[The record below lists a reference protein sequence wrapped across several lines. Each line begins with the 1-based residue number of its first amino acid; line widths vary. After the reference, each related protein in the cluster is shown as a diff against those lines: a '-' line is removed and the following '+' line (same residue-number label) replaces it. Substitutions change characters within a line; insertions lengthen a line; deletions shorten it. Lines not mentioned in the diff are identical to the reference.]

1 MVMNAFYEE
10 QGYSFGYGS
19 FLLLSHV
26 SGLSGNMCEIIRQ
39 AVAEGCGYIVAK
51 KDNECVFLGWIY
63 QEENRSSLAC
73 QHLSAGDEVLQKYP
87 QEERFLLTISHGN
100 LEVIP
105 AGALTDVRRISE
117 EELLQAIVL
126 FSRHEVCIE
135 KSGKAPIANLKV
147 RRYY

>member
-1 MVMNAFYEE
+1 MNKFYEK

-19 FLLLSHV
+19 FLLLSYV
-26 SGLSGNMCEIIRQ
+26 SCLSGDMYEIIRQ
-39 AVAEGCGYIVAK
+39 AVAEGYGYIVAK
-51 KDNECVFLGWIY
+51 KENECIFLGWIY

-73 QHLSAGDEVLQKYP
+73 RHLSAGDEALREYP
-87 QEERFLLTISHGN
+87 QEERFLLTISRGN